1 MKWTLFSRNLIA
13 LCLSLSVLS
22 ISNVWAS
29 DPPPSRS
36 AQPNDPTAGSIL
48 RGIERELPQPAL
60 PLPGPEK
67 RQQELAAP
75 AASDVTVHV
84 KKFRLEGVTLLPEAE
99 LLAVVQPWLDQT
111 LNLTELTKA
120 ADAISQY
127 YQSKGL
133 LAQAFIPPQKIE
145 SDGVVLIKVLE
156 AKLGAVRVE
165 KEGETRFDESMV
177 AKYITYRNPIGE
189 FVKTNTIEE
198 AIYIINEMPGM
209 AVNTE
214 LSPGENDGEITLNVK
229 AADTAL
235 VTGSLTASNYGS
247 ASTGKNQGMANLSL
261 NNPLGIGDQLTF
273 NGFKTQGTNY
283 YQASYSLPVHE
294 SGLRVGVSVSDMK
307 YHTVNEFAGSLGS
320 SKTSGIN
327 LSYPLLRSQTT
338 NANITLAYDHKKYL
352 NELTSGVVNSDYKA
366 DTWVLGFSGNHY
378 DGWMGGGI
386 STGSLSITKGKWTN
400 PLWDPTASNN
410 YGQYTDPNYSK
421 FNFSFNRNQQLIS
434 DQTVLTASLSGQ
446 RAASNLDTVERF
458 FLGGPNGVRAYPSS
472 QGSGDHGAMVN
483 LEIQQQLPEG
493 VIGYVFYDKGWVQQ
507 YKSASVYQQVNANYF
522 KAPNSYSLAGYGL
535 GAKYTI
541 SNFIINGAYAIPIG
555 KNPLYR
561 YSGTDYVQQNSD
573 GRTGNYFWLQG
584 IYKF

>member
-1 MKWTLFSRNLIA
+1 MKWTMFSRNLMA
-13 LCLSLSVLS
+13 LCLCLSVS
-22 ISNVWAS
+22 GVWAV
-29 DPPPSRS
+29 DPAPNRA
-36 AQPNDPTAGSIL
+36 AQPNDPTAGSIQ

-60 PLPGPEK
+60 PTPGPE
-67 RQQELAAP
+67 RRAQELAAP

-84 KKFRLEGVTLLPEAE
+84 KQFRFEGVTLLPVAE
-99 LLAVVQPWLDQT
+99 LLAVVEPWLNQT
-111 LNLTELTKA
+111 LNLAELTKA

-145 SDGVVLIKVLE
+145 ADGIVLIKVLE

-235 VTGSLTASNYGS
+235 VTGSLTGSNYGS
-247 ASTGKNQGMANLSL
+247 ASTGQEQGMANLAL
-261 NNPLGIGDQLTF
+261 NNPLGLGDQLSF
-273 NGFKTQGTNY
+273 NGFKTKGTNY
-283 YQASYSLPVHE
+283 YQASYSAPVHE
-294 SGLRVGVSVSDMK
+294 SGLRLGISVSDMK
-307 YHTVNEFAGSLGS
+307 YHTINEFAGSLGS
-320 SKTSGIN
+320 SKTSGVN

-338 NANITLAYDHKKYL
+338 NANLTLAYDHKSYV
-352 NELTSGVVNSDYKA
+352 NSLTSGVTNSDYKIDA
-366 DTWVLGFSGNHY
+366 WVFGVSGNNY
-378 DGWMGGGI
+378 DAWMGGGI
-386 STGSLSITKGKWTN
+386 STGSLSVTKGKWTN
-400 PLWDPTASNN
+400 PLWDSTATNN

-421 FNFSFNRNQQLIS
+421 FNFSLSRNQQLVS
-434 DQTVLTASLSGQ
+434 DQTVLAASLSGQ
-446 RAASNLDTVERF
+446 YAGSNLDTVERF

-472 QGSGDHGAMVN
+472 QGSGDHGAMLN
-483 LEIQQQLPEG
+483 LEVQQQLPEG
-493 VIGYVFYDKGWVQQ
+493 IIGYVFYDKGWVQQ
-507 YKSASVYQQVNANYF
+507 YKSDSVYQQVNAHYF
-522 KAPNSYSLAGYGL
+522 KAANTYSLSGYGL
-535 GAKYTI
+535 GAKYTYN
-541 SNFIINGAYAIPIG
+541 SFIINSFYAIPIG

-561 YSGTDYVQQNSD
+561 YNGTDYVQQNSD
-573 GRTGNYFWLQG
+573 GRNGNYFWLQG